1 MHLVTTV
8 NDVPFMQLHCNYF
21 SVSLLM
27 IAMIIIIII
36 ITIMTIIIITII
48 TINTMITI
56 INTSNNAYFSLL
68 KYPTGWKP
76 LSSLVHST

>member
-8 NDVPFMQLHCNYF
+8 NDAPFMLLHCNYF
-21 SVSLLM
+21 YVSLLI
-27 IAMIIIIII
+27 IAMTIIIIISI
-36 ITIMTIIIITII
+36 VMTIIIITII
-48 TINTMITI
+48 IMIAI
-56 INTSNNAYFSLL
+56 IIARNNAYFSLL